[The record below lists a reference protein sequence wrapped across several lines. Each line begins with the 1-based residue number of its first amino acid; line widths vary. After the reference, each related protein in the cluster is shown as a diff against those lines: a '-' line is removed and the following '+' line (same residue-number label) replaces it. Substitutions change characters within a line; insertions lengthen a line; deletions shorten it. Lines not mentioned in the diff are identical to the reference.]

1 MDRAACGGR
10 LAAATLD
17 RLQHAALR
25 TGAPG
30 AGLIRISSGIW
41 IPSIP
46 FNSLTAQFIP
56 FNSIPAQSKVMYDA
70 LREKG
75 LTTAL
80 VMFEGEQHGFRQAAN
95 IR

>member
-1 MDRAACGGR
+1 M
-10 LAAATLD
+10 ATSTPD
-17 RLQHAALR
+17 RLLHAASS
-25 TGAPG
+25 
-30 AGLIRISSGIW
+30 AGCPRDWPASAFPAASGFH
-41 IPSIP
+41 P
-46 FNSLTAQFIP
+46 FRSVQSLPNSFR
-56 FNSIPAQSKVMYDA
+56 SIPAQSKVMYDA